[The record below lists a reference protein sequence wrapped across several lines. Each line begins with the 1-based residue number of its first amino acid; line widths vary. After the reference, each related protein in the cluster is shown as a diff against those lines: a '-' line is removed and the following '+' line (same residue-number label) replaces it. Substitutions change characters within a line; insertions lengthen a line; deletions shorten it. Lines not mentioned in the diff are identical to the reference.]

1 MKVTEIYCIRNE
13 NMEIKCLNSS
23 KKWNDEEGGRRVRKP
38 EE

>member
-13 NMEIKCLNSS
+13 NIEKKCLNSP
-23 KKWNDEEGGRRVRKP
+23 KKWNDEKGGRAVRKT